1 MTSPTII
8 LLNGTSSAGKSTL
21 GRALQRR
28 IDPQPVLTGLDSFVF
43 GLLPP
48 AWHNDPHGV
57 YFSRRSDG
65 AVPLHLGPGGEAMA
79 RAFHRAVAAMA
90 DCGLSVIVDD
100 VLFEPWLL
108 TDWLETLAGR
118 EVFFVGV
125 QCALDEAE
133 RREITRGDRQPGQ
146 VRSQIE
152 TVHAHGDY
160 DCTVD
165 TTATDPRT
173 CAAQILAAIGARRGP
188 GAFARLRA
196 GLART

>member
-1 MTSPTII
+1 MTPPAII
-8 LLNGTSSAGKSTL
+8 LLNGTSSSGKSTL

-48 AWHNDPHGV
+48 AWHGDPHGV

-65 AVPLHLGPGGEAMA
+65 AVPVHLGPGGEAMA

-90 DCGLSVIVDD
+90 DCGLGVIVDD

-108 TDWLETLAGR
+108 DDWLEVAGAR

-125 QCALDEAE
+125 QCALEEAE
-133 RREITRGDRQPGQ
+133 RREIARGDRQPGQ
-146 VRSQIE
+146 VRSQID
-152 TVHAHGDY
+152 TVHQHGDY
-160 DCTVD
+160 DLVVD
-165 TTATDPRT
+165 TTQDDPRN
-173 CAAQILAAIGARRGP
+173 CAQPILAAIEARRGP
-188 GAFARLRA
+188 SAFERLRA
-196 GLART
+196 GRSG